1 MKKIL
6 RLVTTSVLTL
16 TLVACGEASSS
27 VSTSGTQTSSSVSS
41 AVSNFANV
49 STITLSAA
57 TDVLTQTMGTQKAVV
72 VQAALN
78 ANTNPSLALEWFVNG
93 TKSNQTGRVFEYTPA
108 AAGTFVIEAKSGSVL
123 SNKISLTVGLPEFA
137 ITGEIKVVDAS
148 NLEITA
154 PGGATVAVTNN
165 TVEPA
170 SFYDL
175 TKGVYVVKLKTA
187 IVQGG
192 TATVTLTREGNA
204 PISKLVTFDT
214 RKLEIDKVLVDT
226 VDAVAKLVGTVYE
239 VERPYILNATGDIN
253 ANTTLTGKDTIKVT
267 FKSTNLATAA
277 GAFAA
282 FKIQRLA
289 APAGAPAYVT
299 QEGQIAVGA
308 TDAGGRFV
316 EFDIDNA
323 SPAGDYEFE
332 LTLNGLSRKVTIRV
346 IEPKAELVLN
356 EKIKATDGKDY
367 SLIYTQAGTGHA
379 DAGKSFG
386 VVPTAAGIYEITKDF
401 LLNANG
407 NKTFTFTAFAD
418 NIPVPANLLGTVAL
432 PNNSSPNQLSVGLV
446 GPAAASFMRVESGI
460 TQTALPNPI
469 AFRNSV
475 PNTLTVGPNSTGL
488 VVSQIVDSTTPVGDY
503 VYTVRVAQLGVE
515 LLTKTVTVR
524 ISNPAPKLTMTAT
537 TTDASNLVWNDVLS
551 VANVAT
557 NNNLFV
563 GISRTGLLVPTP
575 SAATA
580 NMVVRIT
587 ANGTIPATSST
598 STLAPLAAV
607 AGELWLNVVSGT
619 SAAPVYTWT
628 KLEAK
633 GTAIGELA
641 NGDLFLDTAD
651 NKVYI
656 SSALDSSGVFSTWT
670 EQDAAALKTQIETT
684 SDFDAKYP
692 NGLLLS
698 DNKLLVRFT
707 FGTNVTATMS
717 LVTNESNLVDSYSAQ
732 VLVKQN
738 NAFVNREVTPG
749 TASTSSVWLGAVPQ
763 TSLVY
768 KTIGTALASLAPTD
782 AQVTAGE
789 FAFIGTADAWALYK
803 AGKTTASTPVNAW
816 LIQTS
821 VKVGDLLVIISADD
835 TLATTNVKRVV
846 TAGAGVDGLITTTHQ
861 LNDYVLATKDAA
873 KDERILLR
881 DNGTGSWIYNAGTG
895 TFAAPKYLSEVIA
908 NGSATAFNQGLSN
921 VQSFA
926 NSNSAD
932 LIYGDMSTGKLQS
945 SRLQSQTTSLTGASG
960 VFTVERPLRSNVDT
974 KTIRFTAVVENF
986 QSPLNQTA
994 ALKDSFSASANEAG
1008 LAGPREFVD
1017 FSKTYSGPMT
1027 LTNIAANT
1035 ASRKVAIQVGSTNTV
1050 PASINDDLTVR
1061 TVSTPNVVADR
1072 FSSEPK
1078 YYDLLTTAREKLTI
1092 ANVFELDVAF
1102 ASLNGDY
1109 TFKLQV
1115 GALTQTVTVKVSNPA
1130 PKINVLVHDV
1140 LGNNMVAASAT
1151 NEYVVSL
1158 NSSGNAELKL
1168 DVDFLNMQPASGS
1181 TLDYTLTRKYSF
1193 DTVSWTNTV
1202 SNSVAITN
1210 KLGTNGHV
1218 ISGLDSSTP
1227 PVPLL
1232 SKVLQASSPDSL
1244 ANSLTVNKAGTYE
1257 YILTVGTVTHTWKV
1271 TVNEFPTLAISS
1283 AFLGTTTA
1291 AGTTALTIFSK
1302 QPVVPMQA
1310 SATDAA
1316 ARLWLQVTPVN
1327 LAKGVHYY
1335 QITSP
1340 DAVGLRVPN
1349 IGGLTSTEL
1358 GLVTL
1363 NFTTATTALV
1373 NLNPVLADKDLAP
1386 GAVAATAGFTAVEVA
1401 EFRVWIYNSAKV
1413 NIGYF
1418 DAIYRVIN
1426 PAA

>member
-27 VSTSGTQTSSSVSS
+27 VSSVSSTPASSSVSS

-123 SNKISLTVGLPEFA
+123 SNKINLTVGLPEFA

-170 SFYDL
+170 SYYDL

-192 TATVTLTREGNA
+192 TATVTLTREGSA

-253 ANTTLTGKDTIKVT
+253 ANTTATGKDTIKVT
-267 FKSTNLATAA
+267 FKSTNLATAS

-346 IEPKAELVLN
+346 IEPKAELVL
-356 EKIKATDGKDY
+356 KADLTASTGTTKFTMT
-367 SLIYTQAGTGHA
+367 YTQAGTGA
-379 DAGKSFG
+379 TAGTFG
-386 VVPTAAGIYEITKDF
+386 VVPSAAGIYEITKDF

-407 NKTFTFTAFAD
+407 NKTFTFTALAD

-537 TTDASNLVWNDVLS
+537 TTDTSNLVWGNVPSLLLKIGDVLT
-551 VANVAT
+551 AT
-557 NNNLFV
+557 DATLNIWA
-563 GISRTGLLVPTP
+563 GISTG
-575 SAATA
+575 ATA
-580 NMVVRIT
+580 LLTDYPVTLKNLALRIT
-587 ANGTIPATSST
+587 T
-598 STLAPLAAV
+598 AAASDAGNVGGV
-607 AGELWLNVVSGT
+607 ALVVGEIYVSDGAQWNKVT
-619 SAAPVYTWT
+619 TD
-628 KLEAK
+628 LE
-633 GTAIGELA
+633 ID
-641 NGDLFLDTAD
+641 DLFLNVLDGKVFKASAVASNAGTWVEQTKTGSTPILTATIAAM
-651 NKVYI
+651 VG
-656 SSALDSSGVFSTWT
+656 LSG
-670 EQDAAALKTQIETT
+670 KT
-684 SDFDAKYP
+684 F
-692 NGLLLS
+692 LS
-698 DNKLLVRFT
+698 DNGYPLQAS
-707 FGTNVTATMS
+707 ATDITV
-717 LVTNESNLVDSYSAQ
+717 LNQNYYLNDYSKE
-732 VLVKQN
+732 VFVKQT
-738 NAFVNREVTPG
+738 NRFDNLLLNT
-749 TASTSSVWLGAVPQ
+749 TDKSIWLGGIPTTPYVG
-763 TSLVY
+763 LVG
-768 KTIGTALASLAPTD
+768 IGSAPTD
-782 AQVTAGE
+782 AQVARGEYAFADSPTSSAATIHQASKGATATDPNIWKPL
-789 FAFIGTADAWALYK
+789 AALPKDTVIVIMTNSTTIGQVSI
-803 AGKTTASTPVNAW
+803 TTAALANAN
-816 LIQTS
+816 
-821 VKVGDLLVIISADD
+821 G
-835 TLATTNVKRVV
+835 
-846 TAGAGVDGLITTTHQ
+846 
-861 LNDYVLATKDAA
+861 VLALADYA
-873 KDERILLR
+873 KSKFLHVVKNANSDERFLLA
-881 DNGTGSWIYNAGTG
+881 DGNGPTAAGWAFNQATEGATFTG
-895 TFAAPKYLSEVIA
+895 TFATTQYATEIIA
-908 NGSATAFNQGLSN
+908 NGKFNLGLTDA
-921 VQSFA
+921 QAFA
-926 NSNSAD
+926 NSNAAN
-932 LIYGDMSTGKLQS
+932 LIYAVPGGALQS
-945 SRLQSQTTSLTGASG
+945 SSLTSQTTALTGASG

-994 ALKDSFSASANEAG
+994 ALKDSFSASSNEAG

-1017 FSKTYSGPMT
+1017 FVKTYSGPMT
-1027 LTNIAANT
+1027 LSNIAANT

-1050 PASINDDLTVR
+1050 PALINDDLTVR
-1061 TVSTPNVVADR
+1061 TSSTANVVADR
-1072 FSSEPK
+1072 FSSDLK

-1109 TFKLQV
+1109 SFKLQV

-1130 PKINVLVHDV
+1130 PKINVLAHDV
-1140 LGNNMVAASAT
+1140 KANSMVAASAT

-1158 NSSGNAELKL
+1158 NQAGLAELRL

-1202 SNSVAITN
+1202 SNSLAITN

-1218 ISGLDSSTP
+1218 VSALDSNV
-1227 PVPLL
+1227 PVL
-1232 SKVLQASSPDSL
+1232 SKILHAGTPDTT
-1244 ANSLTVNKAGTYE
+1244 ANTLTVNKAGTYE
-1257 YILTVGTVTHTWKV
+1257 YTLTVGSVSHSWKV
-1271 TVNEFPTLAISS
+1271 TVNEFPTIAISG

-1291 AGTTALTIFSK
+1291 AGTAALTIFSK
-1302 QPVVPMQA
+1302 QPIVPVQA
-1310 SATDAA
+1310 AATDAA

-1327 LAKGVHYY
+1327 LTGVNYY
-1335 QITSP
+1335 QITQTN
-1340 DAVGLRVPN
+1340 VTRVPN
-1349 IGGLTSTEL
+1349 IGGLTATEL
-1358 GLVTL
+1358 GLVTI
-1363 NFTTATTALV
+1363 NFTTATSALV
-1373 NLNPVLADKDLAP
+1373 NLNPTLA
-1386 GAVAATAGFTAVEVA
+1386 GGQAGFVTGGTAA
-1401 EFRVWIYNSAKV
+1401 PAFRVWIYNSSKT
-1413 NIGYF
+1413 NLGYF
-1418 DAIYRVIN
+1418 DAKYRVID